1 MLETISSLFDSADL
15 SPHGLC
21 LVWRPELIGLHVVSD
36 AVTGL
41 AYYSIPLALVTFVH
55 CRRDLAFSWMFGLFA
70 VFILACG
77 TTHFFSIWTLW
88 QPDYGAQGVVKAATA
103 IVSILTAIMLW
114 PLLPK
119 AVALPSPTQLA
130 ILNAALQREIAER
143 REAETRLRASEA
155 RYAGFFN
162 NLAEGLF
169 ISAVDADG
177 HLILEAINGNLATA
191 TGLDP
196 VRSVGRLVDEVL
208 PQAVVAE
215 IAQCYRSGLSTGEP
229 IEYEDTVE
237 LPTGVHTWHTVLVPL
252 RGDDGRVVQLLGS
265 IRDITERQRL
275 QVELV
280 QASKLATLGTLSA
293 GMAHELSQ
301 PLNIIRLWIDEAAA
315 RLREAPLE
323 PGHAAPLE
331 QTFALIAEQTVR
343 MRSIIDHMRV
353 FTRREGGAAQDFEI
367 VGSVRTAVEMTRRQY
382 VTEGIAVEFD
392 GAPGQGWAHGQPLHL
407 EQVVLNLL
415 SNARDAIVERRS
427 EQPDWP
433 GHIQVTVSAG
443 AYAEEVAVV
452 VTDTG
457 GGLPPATLP
466 HLFDPFFTTKAPG
479 RGCGL
484 GLWISHGLVAA
495 MGGSLHADNVT
506 QGGLSGARLTVR
518 LPTVPARNQ
527 RRDAR

>member
-1 MLETISSLFDSADL
+1 MLETISSFFDSADL

-41 AYYSIPLALVTFVH
+41 AYYSIPLALVTFVR

-177 HLILEAINGNLATA
+177 RLILEAINGNLATA

-215 IAQCYRSGLSTGEP
+215 IAQCYRSGLGTGEP
-229 IEYEDTVE
+229 IEYENTVE

-315 RLREAPLE
+315 RL
-323 PGHAAPLE
+323 
-331 QTFALIAEQTVR
+331 
-343 MRSIIDHMRV
+343 
-353 FTRREGGAAQDFEI
+353 
-367 VGSVRTAVEMTRRQY
+367 
-382 VTEGIAVEFD
+382 
-392 GAPGQGWAHGQPLHL
+392 
-407 EQVVLNLL
+407 
-415 SNARDAIVERRS
+415 
-427 EQPDWP
+427 
-433 GHIQVTVSAG
+433 
-443 AYAEEVAVV
+443 
-452 VTDTG
+452 
-457 GGLPPATLP
+457 
-466 HLFDPFFTTKAPG
+466 
-479 RGCGL
+479 
-484 GLWISHGLVAA
+484 SH
-495 MGGSLHADNVT
+495 
-506 QGGLSGARLTVR
+506 
-518 LPTVPARNQ
+518 
-527 RRDAR
+527 